1 MAMVVGDMFLQLAI
15 IVTIA
20 AFAAFIARLLK
31 QPQLMAYVLVGV
43 VIGPVFHL
51 VTDTSIIQS
60 MSTIGI
66 AFLLF
71 LAGLE
76 VDLKK
81 LKDVA
86 LVSTLGGSIQI
97 ALLFLFATL
106 ISLALGFVYKEA
118 LFIGLILAFSSTMIV
133 MKFLSDKRELNTLHG
148 RIIVGILLIE
158 DVFAILALS
167 ILSSMNGMESSLM
180 LALLKF
186 ISFFVIAYLCSKF
199 IFPYIFKFAA
209 KYQELLLI
217 TSLAICFLFSITFH
231 YMGFSVII
239 GAFVAGLTL
248 GNLAYNY
255 EIIGKVKSLR
265 DFFALLFFVSLG
277 MTLSLGVFKNLI
289 LPLVVFLLFILVL
302 KPFITMTICSV
313 FKYTKKPSFTSAI
326 YLTQV
331 GEFSLIIA
339 TQGLFVGLISQDIY
353 SFVVILAL
361 LTITFTSYLTKYNN
375 FIFKIL
381 ERPLR
386 IYDTFNTEGLE
397 YLPTSVKPSVVLC
410 GHNRVGYSI
419 LKSFKSIKKK
429 VLIVDYNPEIIS
441 RLFKGG
447 YHCIYG
453 EVDDDEILARMNLK
467 GLKQLISTVP
477 SVDSNK
483 YLIKKTRAANKRAKI
498 LVTAS
503 NIEDALRLYKAGAD
517 YVILPHFLGG
527 KHVADL
533 ITKVRKKEIKL
544 KDERDFQIKELEER
558 KSIGHEH
565 PNDHK

>member
-1 MAMVVGDMFLQLAI
+1 MAMVVDDMFLQLALV
-15 IVTIA
+15 VTIA
-20 AFAAFIARLLK
+20 AFAAFIARLFK
-31 QPQLMAYVLVGV
+31 QPQLLAYVLVGV
-43 VIGPVFHL
+43 VIGPIFHL
-51 VTDTSIIQS
+51 VTDASIINS

-71 LAGLE
+71 LVGLE

-86 LVSTLGGSIQI
+86 LVSTIGGSIQI
-97 ALLFLFATL
+97 ALLFLLATS

-118 LFIGLILAFSSTMIV
+118 MFIGLILAFSSTMIV

-148 RIIVGILLIE
+148 RIVVGILLIE

-167 ILSSMNGMESSLM
+167 ILSSLNGVESSLV

-186 ISFFVIAYLCSKF
+186 VSFFVIAYLCSKF
-199 IFPYIFKFAA
+199 IFPYVFKFAA
-209 KYQELLLI
+209 KFQELLLI
-217 TSLAICFLFSITFH
+217 TSLAICFLFSFTFH

-248 GNLAYNY
+248 GNLEYNY

-265 DFFALLFFVSLG
+265 DFFSLLFFVSLG
-277 MTLSLGVFKNLI
+277 MALSLGVLKNLI
-289 LPLVVFLLFILVL
+289 VPLIVFLLFILVL
-302 KPFITMTICSV
+302 KPIITMTICSV
-313 FKYTKKPSFTSAI
+313 FKYTKKPSFISAI

-339 TQGLFVGLISQDIY
+339 TQGLFAGIISQDIY

-375 FIFKIL
+375 FLFKIL
-381 ERPLR
+381 EKPLR
-386 IYDTFNTEGLE
+386 IYDRFNTEGLE
-397 YLPTSVKPSVVLC
+397 YLPTKIKPSVVLC

-419 LKSFKSIKKK
+419 LKSFKNIKKK
-429 VLIVDYNPEIIS
+429 VLIVDYNPEVIS
-441 RLFKGG
+441 RLYKEG

-453 EVDDDEILARMNLK
+453 EVDDDEILSRMNLK

-477 SVDSNK
+477 SDDSNR
-483 YLIKKTRAANKRAKI
+483 YLIKRTRAVNKNAKI
-498 LVTAS
+498 IVTAG
-503 NIEDALRLYKAGAD
+503 NIEDALQLYKVGAD

-527 KHVADL
+527 KHVAEL

-544 KDERDFQIKELEER
+544 KDEREFHIKELEER
-558 KSIGHEH
+558 KSMGHEH
-565 PNDHK
+565 PNENK